1 MKTNLSGLSKSVQ
14 LGRGAFLTSI
24 DNSRVIVSTDGD
36 SSHKGIIAA
45 DSAELN
51 TLNLPSMKFGDSN
64 ISFNPLEGNQGVSP
78 LNSYVDMVNVYSEDL
93 VSSISLNIDGL
104 DASQARELLIW
115 TDGEGRVY
123 LPVQAESWADFV
135 SKASAQISNSTLNG
149 IVNISLNGNAIT
161 VSATDGTSEILYQ
174 ALISKGLFGTLQGNE
189 HTGQIENSLGQG
201 FVNNNYVSNVILSIE
216 DEPISYV
223 VNGTD
228 LTISLS
234 GYYCA
239 FANGRKM
246 SVGKTSRLN
255 ANGATV
261 ESGSGLKNIYAY
273 CEDCEQTWTISDL
286 TAFCDFD
293 IWLVYDS
300 STETFSFRAYRSEN
314 YKYDITADAY
324 TNSILYNRSTNT
336 VSVFST
342 NWESVYMV
350 RVARIRTNGSNT
362 VLKFV
367 PFYPFQVG
375 TADDVERLKYQTILQ
390 QISVSGVVY
399 LEAGQVYYI
408 TDSGNITFSPVVPQN
423 TGVHNQIKIFLTLST
438 ARTIALGSTHYI
450 GGELPEIGGAGH
462 YILYYDWFP
471 AIGWCV
477 GSMKVS

>member
-14 LGRGAFLTSI
+14 LGRGAFLTST
-24 DNSRVIVSTDGD
+24 NSSSVIVSTDG
-36 SSHKGIIAA
+36 STSNRGIIVA
-45 DSAELN
+45 DSADLN

-64 ISFNPLEGNQGVSP
+64 ISFNPLEGNQGISP
-78 LNSYVDMVNVYSEDL
+78 LSSYVDMVNSYNEDL
-93 VSSISLNIDGL
+93 ASSLTLNVSGLNAL
-104 DASQARELLIW
+104 DVREVLIW
-115 TDGEGRVY
+115 TSGQGRVY
-123 LPVQAESWADFV
+123 LPVQASSWFDFIEKIV
-135 SKASAQISNSTLNG
+135 FQISQTSLDG
-149 IVNISLNGNAIT
+149 VVSISLNGDIIT
-161 VSATDGTSEILYQ
+161 VQSIDNSQILYQ
-174 ALISKGLFGTLQGNE
+174 VLISKGLFGTLNGNE

-216 DEPISYV
+216 DEPISYT

-239 FANGRKM
+239 FANGRKT
-246 SVGKTSRLN
+246 SVGKTSRIN
-255 ANGATV
+255 ANGATI

-273 CEDCEQTWTISDL
+273 CEDCEQIWRISDL

-300 STETFSFRAYRSEN
+300 STETFSLRAYRSEN

-324 TNSILYNRSTNT
+324 SNSILYNRSTNT

-350 RVARIRTNGSNT
+350 RVARIRTNGSSN

-375 TADDVERLKYQTILQ
+375 TSDDIERLKYRTILQ
-390 QISVSGVVY
+390 QTSVSGVVY

-408 TDSGNITFSPVVPQN
+408 TDSGNITFSPIVPQN

-438 ARTIALGSTHYI
+438 ARTISLGSTHYI
-450 GGELPEIGGAGH
+450 GGELPEVGEAGH

-471 AIGWCV
+471 GIGWCV